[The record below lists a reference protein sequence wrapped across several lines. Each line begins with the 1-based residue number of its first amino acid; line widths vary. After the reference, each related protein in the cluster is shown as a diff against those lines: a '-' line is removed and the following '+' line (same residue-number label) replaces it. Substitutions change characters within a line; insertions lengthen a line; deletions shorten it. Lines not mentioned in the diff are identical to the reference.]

1 MTQYEIEK
9 FSEAIFNEIEDLIW
23 EKRKKLSNNYIP
35 SSNHI
40 KGERIAR
47 EVTEAVEEVNEII
60 KNINKM
66 IADNN
71 EFMSKYYIYTD
82 VKLPLLDDPIIH
94 SIRRLADIV
103 KTQEC
108 NIPNISFDEIEA
120 SVVYEI
126 QIGTPINQIKD
137 KLIKKYVEEL
147 DK

>member
-23 EKRKKLSNNYIP
+23 EKRKDKTENYLSSP
-35 SSNHI
+35 NHI

-47 EVTEAVEEVNEII
+47 EVTEAVTEVNEII

-71 EFMSKYYIYTD
+71 EFMNKYYIYTD

-94 SIRRLADIV
+94 SIRRLADII
-103 KTQEC
+103 KTHEC
-108 NIPNISFDEIEA
+108 SICSPSFEEIEA

-126 QIGTPINQIKD
+126 QIGTPIKQIKD

>member
-23 EKRKKLSNNYIP
+23 KKRKDNAENYLP
-35 SSNHI
+35 SPNHI

-47 EVTEAVEEVNEII
+47 EITEAVAEVNEII

-66 IADNN
+66 IADND

-82 VKLPLLDDPIIH
+82 VKLPLLDDPILH
-94 SIRRLADIV
+94 SIGRLAEIV
-103 KTQEC
+103 KEQEC
-108 NIPNISFDEIEA
+108 SICSPSFEEIEA
-120 SVVYEI
+120 SVVYDI

-137 KLIKKYVEEL
+137 KLIKEYVEEL
-147 DK
+147 DR

>member
-9 FSEAIFNEIEDLIW
+9 FSEAIFNEIEELIW
-23 EKRKKLSNNYIP
+23 EKRKDKTENYLP
-35 SSNHI
+35 SPNHI

-47 EVTEAVEEVNEII
+47 EVMEAVAEVNEII

-66 IADNN
+66 IVDND
-71 EFMSKYYIYTD
+71 EFMSKYHIYTT

-94 SIRRLADIV
+94 SMCRLADIV

-108 NIPNISFDEIEA
+108 SICGPSIEEIEA

-126 QIGTPINQIKD
+126 QIGTSINQIKN
-137 KLIKKYVEEL
+137 KLIEKYVQEL
-147 DK
+147 D

>member
-23 EKRKKLSNNYIP
+23 KKRKDNAENYLP
-35 SSNHI
+35 SPNHI

-47 EVTEAVEEVNEII
+47 EVTEAVAEVNEII

-66 IADNN
+66 IADND

-82 VKLPLLDDPIIH
+82 VKLPLLDDPILH
-94 SIRRLADIV
+94 SIGRLAEIV
-103 KTQEC
+103 KEQEC
-108 NIPNISFDEIEA
+108 SICSPSFEEIEA
-120 SVVYEI
+120 SVVYDI

-137 KLIKKYVEEL
+137 KLIKEYVEEL
-147 DK
+147 DR

>member
-9 FSEAIFNEIEDLIW
+9 FSEAIFNEIEELIW
-23 EKRKKLSNNYIP
+23 EKRKDKAENYLP
-35 SSNHI
+35 SPNHI

-47 EVTEAVEEVNEII
+47 EVMEAVAEVNEII

-66 IADNN
+66 IVDND
-71 EFMSKYYIYTD
+71 EFMSKYHIYTT

-94 SIRRLADIV
+94 SMCRLADIV

-108 NIPNISFDEIEA
+108 SICGPSIEEVEA

-126 QIGTPINQIKD
+126 QIGTSINQIKN
-137 KLIKKYVEEL
+137 KLIEKYVQEL
-147 DK
+147 D

>member
-1 MTQYEIEK
+1 MTQYEIGK

-23 EKRKKLSNNYIP
+23 EKRKRLSDNYIP
-35 SSNHI
+35 SPNHI

-47 EVTEAVEEVNEII
+47 EVTEAVIEVNDII
-60 KNINKM
+60 KNINTM
-66 IADNN
+66 IKDNT
-71 EFMSKYYIYTD
+71 EFIDKYYIYNA

-94 SIRRLADIV
+94 SIQKLADIV

-108 NIPNISFDEIEA
+108 SIPNISFDEIEA

>member
-23 EKRKKLSNNYIP
+23 KKRKNKIENYF
-35 SSNHI
+35 SSPNHS

-47 EVTEAVEEVNEII
+47 EVTEAVTEVNEII
-60 KNINKM
+60 TNINKM
-66 IADNN
+66 IVDND
-71 EFMSKYYIYTD
+71 EFMSKYHIYTT

-94 SIRRLADIV
+94 SMCSLANIV
-103 KTQEC
+103 KAQEC
-108 NIPNISFDEIEA
+108 SICGPSIEEIEA

-126 QIGTPINQIKD
+126 QIGTPIKQIKD

>member
-9 FSEAIFNEIEDLIW
+9 FSEAIFNEIEELIW
-23 EKRKKLSNNYIP
+23 EKRKDKTENYLP
-35 SSNHI
+35 SPNHI

-47 EVTEAVEEVNEII
+47 EVMEAVAEVNEII

-66 IADNN
+66 IVDND
-71 EFMSKYYIYTD
+71 EFMSKYYIYTT

-94 SIRRLADIV
+94 SMCRLADIV

-108 NIPNISFDEIEA
+108 SICGPSIEEIEA

-126 QIGTPINQIKD
+126 QIGTSINQIKN
-137 KLIKKYVEEL
+137 KLIEKYVQEL
-147 DK
+147 D

>member
-23 EKRKKLSNNYIP
+23 KKRKDNTENYLP
-35 SSNHI
+35 SPNHI

-47 EVTEAVEEVNEII
+47 EVKEAVSEVNEII

-66 IADNN
+66 IADND

-82 VKLPLLDDPIIH
+82 IKLPLLDDPIIH
-94 SIRRLADIV
+94 SMCRLPDIV

-108 NIPNISFDEIEA
+108 SICGPSFEEVET
-120 SVVYEI
+120 SVVFEI
-126 QIGTPINQIKD
+126 LIGTPINQIKD

>member
-9 FSEAIFNEIEDLIW
+9 FSEAIFNEIKTLIW
-23 EKRKKLSNNYIP
+23 KKKKDNAENYLP
-35 SSNHI
+35 SPNYI
-40 KGERIAR
+40 KGERIKR
-47 EVTEAVEEVNEII
+47 EVTEAVTEVNEII

-66 IADNN
+66 IADND
-71 EFMSKYYIYTD
+71 EFMNEYYIYTD

-94 SIRRLADIV
+94 SMCRLPDIV

-108 NIPNISFDEIEA
+108 SICGPSFEEIET

>member
-23 EKRKKLSNNYIP
+23 EKRKDKTENYLSSP
-35 SSNHI
+35 NHI

-47 EVTEAVEEVNEII
+47 EVTEAVTEVNEII

-71 EFMSKYYIYTD
+71 EFMNKYYIYTD
-82 VKLPLLDDPIIH
+82 VKLPLLDDPIIR
-94 SIRRLADIV
+94 SIYRLADII
-103 KTQEC
+103 KIQEC
-108 NIPNISFDEIEA
+108 SICNPSIEEIEA

-126 QIGTPINQIKD
+126 QIGTPIKQIKD